1 MALTALLDCGPC
13 NRLPTTLAELGL
25 GHWQRRQY
33 DAGLH
38 YLTTA
43 AAVVARL
50 FASED
55 RVADLR
61 RQLEDIQIAGRV
73 AWVDVSRLGDFLVYQ
88 APHGYIPVE
97 IPGPRR

>member
-13 NRLPTTLAELGL
+13 NRLPAILAELGL
-25 GHWQRRQY
+25 GHWQRQY

-43 AAVVARL
+43 VAVVARHV
-50 FASED
+50 ASED

-73 AWVDVSRLGDFLVYQ
+73 AWVDVSRLGDFVVYQ
-88 APHGYIPVE
+88 APHGSIPVDV
-97 IPGPRR
+97 PGSSK